1 MEEKGA
7 ASGMMD
13 RPLGRA
19 IVKLL
24 LQEGRDIATVG
35 RVYLICGENEV
46 GTRFGGRPFYAL
58 TSGELGGFLDFG

>member
-19 IVKLL
+19 IVKRL

-35 RVYLICGENEV
+35 RVYLICGENEE
-46 GTRFGGRPFYAL
+46 AL
-58 TSGELGGFLDFG
+58 ALAGALSMR

>member
-24 LQEGRDIATVG
+24 LQ
-35 RVYLICGENEV
+35 
-46 GTRFGGRPFYAL
+46 
-58 TSGELGGFLDFG
+58 